1 MKVPTL
7 LKEKTAEPNRENA
20 ESARHELDFLLD
32 LESVLK
38 QRKQTLPAGSY
49 STRLFKRGI
58 DKIAQKLGEE
68 AVEVVIASKNKKPSE
83 TINESADLVYHL
95 LVLLVEKDLSLTDV
109 VKELKVR
116 SKK

>member
-1 MKVPTL
+1 M
-7 LKEKTAEPNRENA
+7 LKEKPADPAREPSNA
-20 ESARHELDFLLD
+20 VRHELDFLLD
-32 LESVLK
+32 LENVLR
-38 QRKQTLPAGSY
+38 QRKQTLPSGSY

-68 AVEVVIASKNKKPSE
+68 AVEVVIASKNRKSSE
-83 TINESADLVYHL
+83 TINESADLVFHL

-109 VKELKVR
+109 VRELKVR